1 MNIKATCAAGV
12 FAALSLFTLAAQAE
26 EAPVAQNYTYGTHL
40 DIKKVLAINEDP
52 GTDCQVVKS
61 HMTYLDSKG
70 QTQHLNYL
78 KVSQTCNEG
87 G

>member
-12 FAALSLFTLAAQAE
+12 FAALSLFALGAQAQE
-26 EAPVAQNYTYGTHL
+26 MPVAQNYTYGTHL
-40 DIKKVLAINEDP
+40 DVKKVLAITEDA
-52 GTDCQVVKS
+52 GYDCQVVKS

-70 QTQHLNYL
+70 QTQQLNYL
-78 KVSQTCNEG
+78 KVSQNCNEG